1 MVKVTVPG
9 EFNALVFPTVALV
22 RTADAHYR
30 TMPAPKGKPVI
41 AWLRSMRARGL
52 WTLLD
57 PDEYQDMLDAR
68 YREA

>member
-9 EFNALVFPTVALV
+9 EFSALVFRTVALV

-30 TMPAPKGKPVI
+30 TLPSPRGKPVV
-41 AWLRSMRARGL
+41 AWLRSMRARGH

-57 PDEYQDMLDAR
+57 PEEYQDMLDSEHRA
-68 YREA
+68 A